1 MLDPEDVMAVLSSP
15 PNDLPAGRQYA
26 ESGVVIFNFSVSA
39 RRRLLSHGRG
49 GGEFVVG
56 TMNGPEK
63 SRQGRNSLYF
73 YLQGA
78 RVP

>member
-1 MLDPEDVMAVLSSP
+1 MLDPEDVMAVLSNP

-49 GGEFVVG
+49 GI
-56 TMNGPEK
+56 
-63 SRQGRNSLYF
+63 RGRNDKR
-73 YLQGA
+73 A
-78 RVP
+78 REVAARKEFFIFLSARRTCAVK